1 MHKTAPEQKG
11 SNAENTILL
20 PRHTLGHVFEMV
32 LLKSSKLCRNIS
44 ILNIQDPKMQTLF
57 FIFSHQS
64 VLFHKSISQT
74 VLI

>member
-1 MHKTAPEQKG
+1 MNKTAPEQKG

-20 PRHTLGHVFEMV
+20 PRHTLGYVFEMV
-32 LLKSSKLCRNIS
+32 LLKSSKLCLNIS
-44 ILNIQDPKMQTLF
+44 TLNLQDPKMQTLF

-64 VLFHKSISQT
+64 VLFHKSISQI